1 MADNGI
7 ALNRERE
14 AREFIDRLISQG
26 KLDRELFGDHRNFKP
41 WYSHRSLYQEGIAR
55 VYVGIDPGGDPMF
68 PDNTTGPQYQT
79 FLEGDD
85 YNAFLDE
92 SWTGSVAGEAPLQNR
107 TRRVF
112 RELYGESV
120 ADDLLR
126 QTACFN
132 VCPLRTGE
140 STKIHKILPDLWREC
155 VEWFSSVINDLM
167 PTTIICNSSA
177 KNGSSPWAALNVTQ
191 DWYKRV
197 NKNAYLRSGW
207 IELTSTRKARVI
219 GLPHL
224 TNRWLTEEDRE
235 RLYGLISANR
245 CRLVGHEKD

>member
-1 MADNGI
+1 MSDNGI

-14 AREFIDRLISQG
+14 ARKFIDRLIECKCLES
-26 KLDRELFGDHRNFKP
+26 ELFGDHRNFKP
-41 WYSHRSLYQEGIAR
+41 WYSHRSLYQAGITR
-55 VYVGIDPGGDPMF
+55 VYVGIDPGGKPEN
-68 PDNTTGPQYQT
+68 PDATAGPGYQR
-79 FLEGDD
+79 FLEGDN

-92 SWTGSVAGEAPLQNR
+92 SWKGNAVGEAPLQNR

-132 VCPLRTGE
+132 VCPVRTGE
-140 STKIHKILPDLWREC
+140 SSNIQPDLWDESVRWFEC
-155 VEWFSSVINDLM
+155 VINDLK

-177 KNGSSPWAALNVTQ
+177 MNGCSPWAALNVTQ
-191 DWYKRV
+191 DWYERV
-197 NKNAYLRSGW
+197 NKRAFLRSGW
-207 IELTSTRKARVI
+207 IELTGTHKAKVI

-224 TNRWLTEEDRE
+224 TGTWLKPNDLEYLFTLLSENRDR
-235 RLYGLISANR
+235 LI
-245 CRLVGHEKD
+245 GHEKD